1 MNFLTYIWFLHVFIN
16 SLLPVGGMSHV
27 KTITFMLLFLSS
39 ILVLII
45 KRIKL
50 KAIHVTIIFLQIFI
64 LVWYFLLTFVYLRED
79 GGALHQFISIL
90 SMIAVIH
97 LGLIL
102 YNSNLLSSGLY
113 IKSLVLGL
121 FFYCVLKFLITT
133 LIYFNYFSID
143 VVNYFSPDM
152 VSLGYIGLPGF
163 NRFVSVNDFF
173 IPFAFF
179 FVKQVRFCLALEI
192 LIKVVFLTAIL
203 FSFTRS
209 IWVVFFILSFFSN
222 IRSIRFI
229 LANVFMLF
237 LLISSLFYI
246 EYNSDFSIVTS
257 IEQRLFLEGG
267 ESNNEKYNQ
276 SKVLLDEINSNLLFG
291 KGLGTYVESYVRND
305 RLKYGYEVSWLVYAF
320 QFGIPVLIF
329 WVIMLFSPF
338 TIFIRVNFISIDA
351 FFPVF
356 CLFVFLLI
364 GFTNPILLG
373 NLTALFYLFLYLCN
387 KRLVFNGK

>member
-1 MNFLTYIWFLHVFIN
+1 
-16 SLLPVGGMSHV
+16 MSHI
-27 KTITFMLLFLSS
+27 KTITFILLSLSS

-45 KRIKL
+45 KKSKL
-50 KAIHVTIIFLQIFI
+50 KIINVVIIFLQVFI
-64 LVWYFLLTFVYLRED
+64 LIWYFFLTFVFLRED
-79 GGALHQFISIL
+79 GGALHQFISML
-90 SMIAVIH
+90 SMIIVIH

-102 YNSNLLSSGLY
+102 YNSGLLSSDLY
-113 IKSLVLGL
+113 IKSLILGL
-121 FFYCVLKFLITT
+121 FFYCVLKFSITV
-133 LIYFNYFSID
+133 LIYFNYVSID
-143 VVNYFSPDM
+143 VVNVFSPDM
-152 VSLGYIGLPGF
+152 VSLGYIGAPGF

-173 IPFAFF
+173 IPFVFF
-179 FVKQVRFCLALEI
+179 FVKQVRFCRVLEF

-209 IWVVFFILSFFSN
+209 IWVVFLILSVFSN

-229 LANVFMLF
+229 LVNIFMLF
-237 LLISSLFYI
+237 LLILSLFYI
-246 EYNSDFSIVTS
+246 ESYSDFSIVTS
-257 IEQRLFLEGG
+257 IEQRLFSEGG

-276 SKVLLDEINSNLLFG
+276 SIVLLDELNSHLLFG

-320 QFGIPVLIF
+320 QFGIPILIF

-338 TIFIRVNFISIDA
+338 TILFRVNSKSIDA
-351 FFPVF
+351 FFPAF
-356 CLFVFLLI
+356 CLFIFLLI